1 MENHDKCIKKCVI
14 VNPGNN
20 YQLESSIS
28 GYIVGLYCNSPWQ
41 TVIIQEFQG
50 NIYNPILP
58 STHPWDNPCCD
69 EWKHGTPWTGCK
81 CITGLS
87 NRGEWFRTLTFTSMW
102 ISLESA
108 VDLMFMS
115 LACGRKSSARRYKEH
130 VQTAHGKALNP
141 KPCFCQITALTTNL
155 TAVTGWAAECA
166 TVCSHST
173 VMSVCTDHSL
183 STHHCSK
190 MRNSSARR

>member
-1 MENHDKCIKKCVI
+1 MENHDKCIKKCII

-20 YQLESSIS
+20 YQLQSSIS
-28 GYIVGLYCNSPWQ
+28 GHIVGLYCNSPWQ
-41 TVIIQEFQG
+41 TVIIQELQG

-87 NRGEWFRTLTFTSMW
+87 NRGEWFRTLTFTSMR

-108 VDLMFMS
+108 VDPNVHVFS
-115 LACGRKSSARRYKEH
+115 LREEAKYQNVQGACPNCTWKGPEP
-130 VQTAHGKALNP
+130 KAL
-141 KPCFCQITALTTNL
+141 FL
-155 TAVTGWAAECA
+155 
-166 TVCSHST
+166 SDHST
-173 VMSVCTDHSL
+173 
-183 STHHCSK
+183 TH
-190 MRNSSARR
+190 